1 MNHKPLILYI
11 EDNPDNLKL
20 VIKVLQASGFRVHG
34 AADGQSGMDF
44 AHTHHPDLILV
55 DIHLP
60 DIDGFTIT
68 TQLRQEPE
76 MANVPIVALTANV
89 TQADRDQ
96 SFAVGCNGFIEKPID
111 VDRLPEQLQA
121 FLVPSR

>member
-1 MNHKPLILYI
+1 MKEKPLVLYI
-11 EDNPDNLKL
+11 EDNLDNLKL
-20 VIKVLQASGFRVHG
+20 VTKVLLVSGFRVHG
-34 AADGQSGMDF
+34 AVDGQSGMDF
-44 AHTHHPDLILV
+44 ARAHHPDLILV

-68 TQLRQEPE
+68 AQLRQESE
-76 MANVPIVALTANV
+76 LTQMPIIALTANV
-89 TQADRDQ
+89 TQSDREQ
-96 SFAVGCNGFIEKPID
+96 SFAAGCDGFIEKPID